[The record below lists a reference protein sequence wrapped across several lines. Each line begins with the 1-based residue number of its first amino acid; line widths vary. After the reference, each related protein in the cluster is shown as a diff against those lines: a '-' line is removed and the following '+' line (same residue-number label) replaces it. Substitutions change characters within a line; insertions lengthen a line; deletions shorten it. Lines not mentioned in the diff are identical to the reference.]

1 MMIALL
7 AAFQF
12 LLIVPPVVRR
22 PFTPEEMGQSVG
34 FFPLV
39 GLILG
44 GILAAA
50 KLLLD
55 LVLPTAVS
63 AVIVVTLWV
72 ILTRALHLDG
82 LMDTCDGVFGGLT
95 AERRLDILRDS
106 RVGAFGVAGGVLA
119 LLAKTAAVASL
130 DGKGIALIMA
140 AVLGRWAMALAV
152 VAFPYAREEGL
163 GRAMEDH
170 AGWKQLLMVGVVTGL
185 SAWFCGRWIGVIFAG
200 GVVIICLALG
210 QFFVRRLRGLT
221 GDTYGAICEL
231 VEVCVLVG
239 YAALNG

>member
-1 MMIALL
+1 MIALL

-12 LLIVPPVVRR
+12 LSILPLVVKR
-22 PFTPEEMGQSVG
+22 PFTPEEIGQAMGY
-34 FFPLV
+34 FPLV
-39 GLILG
+39 GLVLG

-50 KLLLD
+50 KVLLD

-82 LMDTCDGVFGGLT
+82 LMDTCDGIFGGYT
-95 AERRLDILRDS
+95 VERRLDIMRDS
-106 RVGAFGVAGGVLA
+106 RVGAFGVAGGVLV

-130 DGKGIALIMA
+130 SGQAIAPIMA
-140 AVLGRWAMALAV
+140 AALGRWAMSLAV

-163 GRAMEDH
+163 GRAIKNH
-170 AGWKQLLMVGVVTGL
+170 AGWKHLLMAGL
-185 SAWFCGRWIGVIFAG
+185 IAGLVAWFGGRWLGMIFAG
-200 GVVIICLALG
+200 GVVIICMALG
-210 QFFVRRLRGLT
+210 RFFVKRLGGLT